1 MEKLLGWVWQD
12 LRFALHSLNKNG
24 RFTLLAVLALALGI
38 GSVTVIFS
46 AVYGVLIDTFPYA
59 HFDRMVSFS
68 MDGPGQQ
75 GFGREVLT
83 IPEFLDFRD
92 QNNVFQDMEGGTSAA
107 LHYIHGNQT
116 TQWTVTRETA
126 NGYQFLGVQPLLG
139 RLITPDDTKPGA
151 PPVFMMTYEVWKDQF
166 NRDPNVLG
174 KTFDL
179 DGVLYTLIGIMP
191 PRFRAGWTDIFTAFP
206 MDRSRIANDPTLK
219 NAYVWPLGYL
229 KPGVTVPQAAAD
241 LDVVAHHLA
250 KVYPQDFPKQFH
262 VSARSFQARVIPM
275 FTGILYPLLG
285 AVLLLFL
292 IACTNV
298 ANLLL
303 SRATARNREIAIR
316 ASLGAT
322 RWRLIR
328 QLLVESFVLAVIG
341 CAAGCLFA
349 YLGIKEL
356 VPLIPYD
363 NFPQE
368 SVIALNWIVLLAAM
382 GLAVVATVICGLVPA
397 IHAVGGPL
405 QPRLTASGSG
415 ASAGRKQGKL
425 RAALVIAEVALSI
438 VLLTGAGLLL
448 RTFFGMTHVNLGYNP
463 KSILAL
469 QIQFPPGSYD
479 TATQNKLFFDE
490 LIGKVRSLPGV
501 LDATQVLIPD
511 PSGFETPMTM
521 PDALHS
527 QTPHAQINLVGKDYF
542 DIFNY
547 HLLQGRAFNAEDLL
561 AQRKLLVVNEA
572 FASKFFPKSDSLGH
586 KIDFP
591 EYDQIQLQM
600 QQQAQSQS
608 RNTESK
614 HSTEAAPK
622 APAKTS
628 FEIVGVV
635 SNVKSSG
642 MERQA
647 EPEAFL
653 PCSVARQFAT
663 AIVVSTTGSADRFS
677 GAVAQQIWSINRD
690 ITLSDDRGSIASRL
704 QKYDY
709 AQPEFEFVMLST
721 FASVGLLLVIIGVY
735 SVMAYNVSLQ
745 TREIGIRMSLGAQ
758 SADVLRAVL
767 RRGAVL
773 IGAGLAVGLFLA
785 WAVMRLIRNQLWNV
799 KPTDPWTF
807 GAVILI
813 VLLVG
818 FAACAGPARRATQV
832 DPLVALREE

>member
-12 LRFALHSLNKNG
+12 LRFALHSLNKNR

-92 QNNVFQDMEGGTSAA
+92 QNNVFEDMEGGTSAA
-107 LHYIHGNQT
+107 LHYIHGTQT

-126 NGYQFLGVQPLLG
+126 NGYQFLGVKPLLG

-151 PPVFMMTYEVWKDQF
+151 PPVFMMTYKVWEDQF
-166 NRDPNVLG
+166 DRDPDILG

-179 DGVLYTLIGIMP
+179 DGVLYTLVGIMP
-191 PRFRAGWTDIFTAFP
+191 PRFRAGWTDIYTAFP
-206 MDRSRIANDPTLK
+206 MDRTRIASDPALK

-229 KPGVTVPQAAAD
+229 KPGATIPQAAAD
-241 LDVVAHHLA
+241 LDIVAHHIA
-250 KVYPQDFPKQFH
+250 KVFPEDFPKQFH

-298 ANLLL
+298 SNLLL
-303 SRATARNREIAIR
+303 SRATARSREIAIR

-322 RWRLIR
+322 RSRLVR
-328 QLLVESFVLAVIG
+328 QLLVESFVMAVVG

-368 SVIALNWIVLLAAM
+368 SVVALNWIVLLAAM
-382 GLAVVATVICGLVPA
+382 GLAVVATIVCGLVPA
-397 IHAVGGPL
+397 IHAVGGRL
-405 QPRLTASGSG
+405 QPRLAASGLG

-448 RTFFGMTHVNLGYNP
+448 RTFFGMTHVRLGYNP
-463 KSILAL
+463 KSVLAL
-469 QIQFPPGSYD
+469 QIQFPPGIYD
-479 TATQNKLFFDE
+479 KPAQNKLFFDE
-490 LIGKVRSLPGV
+490 LLAGVRRLPGV
-501 LDATQVLIPD
+501 LDASQVLFPN
-511 PSGFETPMTM
+511 PGGFEVGIVIPSAAHSETPR
-521 PDALHS
+521 AEL
-527 QTPHAQINLVGKDYF
+527 NLVDQDYF
-542 DIFNY
+542 QIFNY
-547 HLLQGRAFNAEDLL
+547 HLLRGRMFSAEDLG
-561 AQRKLLVVNEA
+561 AQRKVVLVNEA
-572 FASKFFPKSDSLGH
+572 FAGKFFPKGDSLGH

-591 EYDQIQLQM
+591 DYDQIQAQM
-600 QQQAQSQS
+600 QQQAQG
-608 RNTESK
+608 T
-614 HSTEAAPK
+614 AAEQGASSPPK
-622 APAKTS
+622 APAQTF
-628 FEIVGVV
+628 FEVVGVV
-635 SNVKSSG
+635 SDVRESA
-642 MERQA
+642 MDRRDDPA
-647 EPEAFL
+647 AFL
-653 PCSVARQFAT
+653 PCSVARPFST

-690 ITLSDDRGSIASRL
+690 ITLSDDRGSIQSRL

-709 AQPEFEFVMLST
+709 SQPEFEFVMLST
-721 FASVGLLLVIIGVY
+721 FAGVGLLLVIIGVY

-745 TREIGIRMSLGAQ
+745 TREIGIRISLGAQ
-758 SADVLRAVL
+758 RADVLRAVL

-773 IGAGLAVGLFLA
+773 IGSGLVAGLFLA
-785 WAVMRLIRNQLWNV
+785 WAVTRLIGNQLWNV

-818 FAACAGPARRATQV
+818 FAACVGPARRATQV
-832 DPLVALREE
+832 DPLAALREE